1 MIKAV
6 ITTFVLVAFVACGA
20 PPPTSPN
27 LEPGFS
33 IVSQQ
38 ADPETKSVIVIIT
51 VTKGATEQQVKA
63 AAESVIASRK
73 DRYQHIIVKSF
84 HEGANTEGT
93 PLAISTSRGNS
104 VDHVFDATQGGSER
118 IPTH

>member
-6 ITTFVLVAFVACGA
+6 ITAFVLMACVACGA

-38 ADPETKSVIVIIT
+38 ADPETKSVIVVIT
-51 VTKGATEQQVKA
+51 VTKDATQQQVKT
-63 AAESVIASRK
+63 AAESVIASWP
-73 DRYQHIIVKSF
+73 YQRR
-84 HEGANTEGT
+84 EAT
-93 PLAISTSRGNS
+93 PLTMCSTIHRAGLSEYRLTDNKTY
-104 VDHVFDATQGGSER
+104 AETQR
-118 IPTH
+118 RRDK